1 MNKLAVIMKPL
12 CCHREWNPDVA
23 GADRL
28 MTDVIS
34 FKFKHLLIN
43 KVYAEDERPSVERLP
58 AIWGNI
64 RVWPKYPLAD
74 RGL

>member
-1 MNKLAVIMKPL
+1 
-12 CCHREWNPDVA
+12 
-23 GADRL
+23 

-58 AIWGNI
+58 AIWENI